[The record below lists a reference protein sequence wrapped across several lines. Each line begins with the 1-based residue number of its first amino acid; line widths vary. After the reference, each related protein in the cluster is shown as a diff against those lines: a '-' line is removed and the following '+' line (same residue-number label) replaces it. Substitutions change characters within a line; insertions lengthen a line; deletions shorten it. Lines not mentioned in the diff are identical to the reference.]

1 MAFIEHYLEELK
13 AAIDGLDLAGVKA
26 VSDLLVEARQ
36 KGETIFLCGLGGSAA
51 CASHFC
57 NDLAKLTICSSRK
70 RFRVINLADNIP
82 LFTAWM
88 NDKGL
93 ASCFSEQLKNLF
105 QEGDVL
111 IAFSTSGNS
120 KSILQAVRY
129 VNSHGGCTIG
139 MTGRSNGLLAKIAQK
154 AIVVPSNHMQRI
166 EDVLLIVCHLIC
178 SYIVEEH
185 SLNVRRRR

>member
-1 MAFIEHYLEELK
+1 MAFMEHYLQELK
-13 AAIDGLDLAGVKA
+13 TAIDGLDLAGVKA
-26 VSDLLVEARQ
+26 VSDLLVKARQ
-36 KGETIFLCGLGGSAA
+36 EGKTIFLCGLGGSSA

-57 NDLAKLTICSSRK
+57 NDLAKLTICSNQK
-70 RFRVINLADNIP
+70 RFRVINLSDNTP

-88 NDKGL
+88 NDKGR

-105 QEGDVL
+105 QEGDIL

-129 VNSHGGCTIG
+129 VNAHGGCTIG
-139 MTGRSNGLLAKIAQK
+139 MTGRSNGMLAKMAQK

-166 EDVLLIVCHLIC
+166 EDVLLILCHLIC
-178 SYIVEEH
+178 SYILQKD
-185 SLNVRRRR
+185 SMDLRRRR

>member
-1 MAFIEHYLEELK
+1 MEKYLEEVK
-13 AAIDGLDLAGVKA
+13 AALDGLNLAGVEA
-26 VSDLLVEARQ
+26 VSDVLVEARQ
-36 KGETIFLCGLGGSAA
+36 NGKTIFLCGLGGSSA

-57 NDLAKLTICSSRK
+57 NDLAKLTICSNRK

-88 NDKGL
+88 NDKGR

-139 MTGRSNGLLAKIAQK
+139 MTGLSNGLLAKMAQK
-154 AIVVPSNHMQRI
+154 AIAVPSNHMQQI
-166 EDVLLIVCHLIC
+166 EDVLLILCHLIC
-178 SYIVEEH
+178 SYILQKD
-185 SLNVRRRR
+185 SLDVRRRR

>member
-1 MAFIEHYLEELK
+1 MTFMEKYLKELK
-13 AAIDGLDLAGVKA
+13 AVIDGLDLARVKA
-26 VSDLLVEARQ
+26 VSDLLIEARQ
-36 KGETIFLCGLGGSAA
+36 KGKTVFMCGLGGSAA
-51 CASHFC
+51 SASHFC
-57 NDLAKLTICSSRK
+57 NDLAKLTISSNRK
-70 RFRVINLADNIP
+70 RFRAINLSDNVP

-88 NDKGL
+88 NDKGR

-105 QEGDVL
+105 QEGDIL

-129 VNSHGGCTIG
+129 VNAHGGCTIG

-154 AIVVPSNHMQRI
+154 ALIVPSHHMQQI

-178 SYIVEEH
+178 SYIVAEQ
-185 SLNVRRRR
+185 SSTARSR